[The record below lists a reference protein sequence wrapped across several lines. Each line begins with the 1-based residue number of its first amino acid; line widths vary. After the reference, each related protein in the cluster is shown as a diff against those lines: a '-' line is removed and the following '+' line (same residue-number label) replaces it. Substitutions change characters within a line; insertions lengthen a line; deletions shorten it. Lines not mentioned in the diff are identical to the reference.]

1 MNKKISLGTV
11 IGLIAIAVAITS
23 AITINAVKLS
33 YNSILKNL
41 PERSQRY
48 ALLEELQDIIDENY
62 YGKRSREELL
72 SSLGRGV
79 GVLGNMLFALL
90 SFKLDYHSSCNVIVL
105 GGCSGEIQEFTS
117 VHYGRTG

>member
-11 IGLIAIAVAITS
+11 IGLIAIAIAITS
-23 AITINAVKLS
+23 AITMNAVKLS

-62 YGKRSREELL
+62 YG
-72 SSLGRGV
+72 
-79 GVLGNMLFALL
+79 
-90 SFKLDYHSSCNVIVL
+90 
-105 GGCSGEIQEFTS
+105 
-117 VHYGRTG
+117 